1 MTANNVYSCR
11 FISRPAAEDGLNFIR
26 KESGKSKTMKDVPSL
41 SIIIPVFHEADR
53 INGIITQVFDLTF
66 KGAPQVIVV
75 DGDPQGSTINMI
87 KDEQV
92 VKIISGKGRARQM
105 NSGASL
111 ASGDVLLFLHADT
124 LLPKDALSMITA
136 TMRVGR
142 FVAGA
147 FDLGIDSSRRIFR
160 ITEKYVFLRT
170 RLTRIPFGDQAIFI
184 RRKYFEII
192 GGYKDIP
199 LMEDVEIMGRI
210 RKRRGRICIIPAKV
224 LTSPRRWEREG
235 VFFST
240 FRNWTLQMLYALGVP
255 PEQLHKYYQ

>member
-1 MTANNVYSCR
+1 
-11 FISRPAAEDGLNFIR
+11 
-26 KESGKSKTMKDVPSL
+26 MKDFPSL
-41 SIIIPVFHEADR
+41 SIIIPVIHETDR
-53 INGIITQVFDLTF
+53 INGIITQVFDRSF

-75 DGDPQGSTINMI
+75 DGDPQGSTINTI
-87 KDEQV
+87 EEQQV
-92 VKIISGKGRARQM
+92 VKIISDKGRARQM

-111 ASGDVLLFLHADT
+111 ASGDVLLFLHTDT
-124 LLPKDALSMITA
+124 LLPKDALAMITTA
-136 TMRVGR
+136 MSVGR

-160 ITEKYVFLRT
+160 FTEKYVFLRT

-184 RRKYFEII
+184 RREYFEKI
-192 GGYKDIP
+192 GGYQDIP

-210 RKRRGRICIIPAKV
+210 RRRGDRICIIPAKV

-235 VFFST
+235 IFFST